1 MVDKKIISKVVDL
14 VQNLRHLGFTAASWE
29 DVLAAAGTLSLAD
42 KTELSELLIAAG
54 ASMSGR
60 CWDFA
65 YLNVDVL
72 RTSSTEDDRLVTV
85 IKKIAGGTWGKDRN
99 GKMRFIKDVGPEFPT
114 KENEDNGGGLG
125 FPTPKEPPRKGKLDL
140 GL

>member
-1 MVDKKIISKVVDL
+1 MLDNKIISKVVDL
-14 VQNLRHLGFTAASWE
+14 VQNLRHLGFAVASWE
-29 DVLAAAGTLSLAD
+29 DILAVTGTLSLAD
-42 KTELSELLIAAG
+42 KTELSALLIAAG

-65 YLNVDVL
+65 NLSVDVL
-72 RTSSTEDDRLVTV
+72 PTISSEDDRLVTV
-85 IKKIAGGTWGKDRN
+85 IKKIPGGTWGKDPN
-99 GKMRFIKDVGPEFPT
+99 GKWRFIKDVGSEFPAE
-114 KENEDNGGGLG
+114 ENENDGGDLG

>member
-1 MVDKKIISKVVDL
+1 MVKRLVISKVCDFIL
-14 VQNLRHLGFTAASWE
+14 NLRHLGFTAASWE

-54 ASMSGR
+54 ASISNQG
-60 CWDFA
+60 WDFA
-65 YLNVDVL
+65 NLSIDVL
-72 RTSSTEDDRLVTV
+72 RASSSEHDRLVTV
-85 IKKIAGGTWGKDRN
+85 IKKIPGGTWGKDPN
-99 GKMRFIKDVGPEFPT
+99 GKWRFIKDVGSEFPAE
-114 KENEDNGGGLG
+114 ENENDGGDLG